1 MPIKVY
7 NSHKNEEFPW
17 VCNTCRSPEDIE
29 PTTDIKKLKPD
40 ETPISNDELIQCND
54 EFLVLHYNCQSIL
67 NKVEELNIICI
78 KLKPKIICL
87 TETWLDDST
96 TQTANIPDGYKIL
109 RCDRTDT
116 YKQKYGKTGGGGT
129 AILYSEDI
137 KIRKLDINTENQETQ
152 WIEVK
157 ANQIFTL
164 GVVYRAEYSDLLDEK
179 EEGISLERQLY
190 DVSIRSKRIITI
202 GDFNCDLSEE
212 VKDETTNR
220 LEQMFERFSMK
231 QLIMKPTRISKS
243 NRTTIIDHVWT
254 DTETLP
260 VKESGTIEG
269 IGLSDHT
276 GLYVKLNMTTEKP
289 EPEKVRYRNYRN
301 YNVES
306 FNAELEQ
313 KLTKS
318 DFNKLIDG
326 EELNKAMDT
335 FTKTLKETAQK
346 HAPMVEKVKKHKKE
360 NVPWFET
367 ELEMKIEEKTKKLQ
381 LYRLYGNKQDLKLA
395 NTIGNEITHLKR
407 KLKRKYY
414 KQKIEEY
421 EGDSKK
427 MWKILKNVTQTTQD
441 KSCTEPEFLNQDR
454 ADQYNKYFATIGT
467 VVQKLIG
474 TKEAIPIIENKGN
487 FHFKEETE
495 ETIVKL
501 IDRIRVDVATG
512 EDEISAKLIKDA
524 KYTIAGPLTKLVNL
538 SYKKS
543 TFPSSMKIAVI
554 KALHKKNCTEDISN
568 YRPLSILS
576 VLSKIFERSATDQI
590 VKYLEENGLLNST
603 QHAYR
608 KKHSTT
614 TCLMEAIDYIN
625 EQRDKGKIVGLASL
639 DLSKAFD
646 SVNHS
651 HLLNKLANF
660 GLDQNTVK
668 WCKSYLD
675 QRKQKTKFKKF
686 TSIEHTVTSGV
697 PQGSILGPILFICFT
712 NDMANTFT
720 NCKIISYADDTQL
733 IVTGNHKQQ
742 VKSKLEEL
750 IKQAQKW
757 YNENSLMNNA
767 SKTEIIIIGKN
778 PTKDQPFYIEVE
790 EGGKLKHLKPKKTI
804 KILGVHID
812 DQLNWNTQIQS
823 VRKKATNSIRNL
835 HRINQLIPLKHRLLL
850 YNSLVATHYNY
861 ADTAWSGCGIANEK
875 KLQTTQNFAA
885 RSILGWKKR
894 TSATEAL
901 ETLKFLPLKQ
911 KRQVHEAVYVHK
923 AMNGKLPTEIS
934 NKYRNQLSKQN
945 LRSSS
950 QQTLNIPAHKTQK
963 YQQSPLFRT
972 IKAWNTTTIESRS
985 VLETN
990 TFKKKYQVHLL
1001 NTKEI

>member
-1 MPIKVY
+1 
-7 NSHKNEEFPW
+7 
-17 VCNTCRSPEDIE
+17 
-29 PTTDIKKLKPD
+29 
-40 ETPISNDELIQCND
+40 
-54 EFLVLHYNCQSIL
+54 
-67 NKVEELNIICI
+67 
-78 KLKPKIICL
+78 
-87 TETWLDDST
+87 
-96 TQTANIPDGYKIL
+96 
-109 RCDRTDT
+109 
-116 YKQKYGKTGGGGT
+116 
-129 AILYSEDI
+129 
-137 KIRKLDINTENQETQ
+137 
-152 WIEVK
+152 
-157 ANQIFTL
+157 
-164 GVVYRAEYSDLLDEK
+164 
-179 EEGISLERQLY
+179 
-190 DVSIRSKRIITI
+190 
-202 GDFNCDLSEE
+202 
-212 VKDETTNR
+212 
-220 LEQMFERFSMK
+220 
-231 QLIMKPTRISKS
+231 
-243 NRTTIIDHVWT
+243 
-254 DTETLP
+254 
-260 VKESGTIEG
+260 
-269 IGLSDHT
+269 
-276 GLYVKLNMTTEKP
+276 
-289 EPEKVRYRNYRN
+289 
-301 YNVES
+301 
-306 FNAELEQ
+306 
-313 KLTKS
+313 
-318 DFNKLIDG
+318 
-326 EELNKAMDT
+326 
-335 FTKTLKETAQK
+335 
-346 HAPMVEKVKKHKKE
+346 
-360 NVPWFET
+360 
-367 ELEMKIEEKTKKLQ
+367 
-381 LYRLYGNKQDLKLA
+381 
-395 NTIGNEITHLKR
+395 
-407 KLKRKYY
+407 
-414 KQKIEEY
+414 
-421 EGDSKK
+421 
-427 MWKILKNVTQTTQD
+427 MWKILKNVTQTTPD

-668 WCKSYLD
+668 WCKSYLE

-767 SKTEIIIIGKN
+767 SKTEIIIIGK
-778 PTKDQPFYIEVE
+778 
-790 EGGKLKHLKPKKTI
+790 
-804 KILGVHID
+804 
-812 DQLNWNTQIQS
+812 
-823 VRKKATNSIRNL
+823 
-835 HRINQLIPLKHRLLL
+835 
-850 YNSLVATHYNY
+850 
-861 ADTAWSGCGIANEK
+861 
-875 KLQTTQNFAA
+875 
-885 RSILGWKKR
+885 
-894 TSATEAL
+894 
-901 ETLKFLPLKQ
+901 
-911 KRQVHEAVYVHK
+911 
-923 AMNGKLPTEIS
+923 
-934 NKYRNQLSKQN
+934 
-945 LRSSS
+945 
-950 QQTLNIPAHKTQK
+950 KTQK
-963 YQQSPLFRT
+963 INPFT
-972 IKAWNTTTIESRS
+972 
-985 VLETN
+985 
-990 TFKKKYQVHLL
+990 
-1001 NTKEI
+1001 